1 MEPQQSH
8 GSREKAPP
16 NSVNQYMP
24 QGAIGQL
31 TLRNQLQEQTCY
43 NALLQEVGMRIGTAG
58 PSLNCASQGG
68 DLLGLGFSYTL
79 ASPPP
84 GGSATGS
91 NLQSQTMTAPLS
103 SGLGTLTLGQTYGYD
118 TLNRINAVNEA
129 VNGTANW
136 YWNFAADQY
145 GNLWSNGTNLSS
157 NTTNMAQAQSYYSTA
172 TNRLTQYGSS
182 SSPASV
188 PNDGYDAAGNLT
200 DLPESA
206 GIGMGVM
213 QYDGDNHMVQYQ
225 ANSQSAN
232 ITTYDYDGE
241 GRRVRRTETGVVALT
256 TVYVYDGA
264 GNLAAE
270 YDQGGTPPAGGMQYL
285 TQDHLGSTRLV
296 TDGNGAPVQRLDY
309 LPFGDSIP
317 STVGSR
323 STVNGY
329 GASAGLPLQFTGKER
344 DAETGLDFFGA
355 RYFSGAQGRFTSP
368 DAPFADQHP
377 EDPQSWNMYAYV
389 RNNPLKN
396 TDPDGRDCQN
406 GVVACGNYILGGAG
420 AVFNAFTA
428 GVVNAPAHILNAV
441 ISPFTS
447 YQFPDAVQPLYTPAN
462 AEQNQGAQSANAV
475 MLVAPVAEA
484 GATALVDA
492 LGTGAKVEAGTTA
505 VQTGVQANKAV
516 GDAFRDEVN
525 PWSETRS

>member
-1 MEPQQSH
+1 MLSAANQTNWTSGVTYQYDGNGVTCPAGATDQTSHLSLVTATGTNGATFSHSYCYNNLGELQQDTQTTA
-8 GSREKAPP
+8 GAPYQP
-16 NSVNQYMP
+16 FTYTYNAAGFESTVTYPSGRQLTYDYDGAARPLDVKPTANPSTLYASVNQYMP

-58 PSLNCASQGG
+58 PSSNCASQGG

-182 SSPASV
+182 SSPTSV

-206 GIGMGVM
+206 GIGVGVM

-296 TDGNGAPVQRLDY
+296 TDGNGAPVQRLDT
-309 LPFGDSIP
+309 LRLG
-317 STVGSR
+317 T
-323 STVNGY
+323 
-329 GASAGLPLQFTGKER
+329 
-344 DAETGLDFFGA
+344 
-355 RYFSGAQGRFTSP
+355 RF
-368 DAPFADQHP
+368 HRR
-377 EDPQSWNMYAYV
+377 W
-389 RNNPLKN
+389 
-396 TDPDGRDCQN
+396 G
-406 GVVACGNYILGGAG
+406 
-420 AVFNAFTA
+420 
-428 GVVNAPAHILNAV
+428 
-441 ISPFTS
+441 
-447 YQFPDAVQPLYTPAN
+447 
-462 AEQNQGAQSANAV
+462 
-475 MLVAPVAEA
+475 AEA
-484 GATALVDA
+484 
-492 LGTGAKVEAGTTA
+492 
-505 VQTGVQANKAV
+505 
-516 GDAFRDEVN
+516 
-525 PWSETRS
+525 P